1 MKACWLLFV
10 WQVHRFKRFLPMLI
24 VIQVA
29 LALGIVYGLAFL
41 IPDIDR
47 RSAMYLVTGAPTLSL
62 LIMGFTVVPQE
73 VSQGKLS
80 GRFEYLS
87 SLPVPRLATLVTD
100 VAFWLLAQL
109 PGTALALAV
118 ASARFDFS
126 LDIGPT
132 IVVSVLLIA
141 FTAACVGYALAMVWQ
156 PQVAGQLTSFLSI
169 GLLLFSPI
177 NFPVDRLP
185 DALEAVHRVLP
196 VLYMADLV
204 RHGLV
209 GVGSE
214 PVMLSL
220 AVVGAWCVAGLAT
233 SYRAATRRR

>member
-1 MKACWLLFV
+1 
-10 WQVHRFKRFLPMLI
+10 
-24 VIQVA
+24 
-29 LALGIVYGLAFL
+29 
-41 IPDIDR
+41 
-47 RSAMYLVTGAPTLSL
+47 
-62 LIMGFTVVPQE
+62 MGFTVVPQE

-109 PGTALALAV
+109 PGTALALVV
-118 ASARFDFS
+118 ASVRFDFS

-141 FTAACVGYALAMVWQ
+141 FTAACVGYALAMVLQ

-214 PVMLSL
+214 PVALSL
-220 AVVGAWCVAGLAT
+220 AVVGAWCAAGLAT